1 MTYSEEELSTK
12 IAEARASGIREG
24 IQAVARIALEH
35 GVNIDNLCN
44 TALDSV
50 EDTAPASVKDIA
62 SSSDS
67 NAQLL
72 ELVNN
77 LEGEFSRDLAV
88 EILQNLKGVKI
99 THILFGSDE
108 YLYKDGVVLDESG
121 YVFEDWTTAR
131 HNGMRMR
138 KGGIWE
144 GHWRLYRG

>member
-12 IAEARASGIREG
+12 IAEARLSGIREG
-24 IQAVARIALEH
+24 IQAVASIAIAH
-35 GVNIDNLCN
+35 GINIDDLCN
-44 TALDSV
+44 TALASV
-50 EDTAPASVKDIA
+50 ETIV

-77 LEGEFSRDLAV
+77 LEGRFSRDLAV
-88 EILQNLKGVKI
+88 KILQNLKGVKI
-99 THILFGSDE
+99 TPALFGSDE

-121 YVFEDWTTAR
+121 NVFEDWTTDR

-144 GHWRLYRG
+144 CHWKLYRG